1 MNPTASTTPSTSS
14 SSSTTENETST
25 SSTTNDNSNPQQGT
39 GAATSSTS
47 ANTNNSTKTT
57 TTTSCG
63 TGRSTKTEVTPEKLS
78 LTTETTAQP
87 QANDEGVISKDEE
100 VSKVGTADD
109 TEKCHFK
116 IPPFKRD
123 SRKLFVG
130 GLPPDVT
137 DKEFKEFFS
146 QYGTILDSIVMID
159 RDTKCSRGFGF
170 VTFENPSIALEIIT
184 NNKSTRRENN
194 SGKNMNR
201 SEVCINGK
209 WCEVKAS
216 EPKRVTNVNNNNGHN
231 GHYYYSR
238 SGSVPHQQNGGTTGA
253 GTGGVP
259 SKESSSAAVAG
270 TSATLTTGTST
281 TLEDVEDVDVPAEV
295 VHYNHY
301 YMMNNPNPYMY
312 QPYPHHHVTTPT
324 PPSNPYV
331 TGYVPTQPSPLP
343 HPAYAPSMGGGYYYH
358 PHPSSYPTPTGAA
371 GMIPPPQQQQ
381 QYPQPGLQ
389 GEWMYDND
397 YYYHDYNNNMMY
409 VDGGIG
415 DEGGD
420 GTYYK

>member
-130 GLPPDVT
+130 GLPPGG
-137 DKEFKEFFS
+137 KY
-146 QYGTILDSIVMID
+146 QY
-159 RDTKCSRGFGF
+159 
-170 VTFENPSIALEIIT
+170 
-184 NNKSTRRENN
+184 
-194 SGKNMNR
+194 
-201 SEVCINGK
+201 
-209 WCEVKAS
+209 
-216 EPKRVTNVNNNNGHN
+216 
-231 GHYYYSR
+231 
-238 SGSVPHQQNGGTTGA
+238 
-253 GTGGVP
+253 
-259 SKESSSAAVAG
+259 
-270 TSATLTTGTST
+270 
-281 TLEDVEDVDVPAEV
+281 
-295 VHYNHY
+295 
-301 YMMNNPNPYMY
+301 
-312 QPYPHHHVTTPT
+312 
-324 PPSNPYV
+324 
-331 TGYVPTQPSPLP
+331 
-343 HPAYAPSMGGGYYYH
+343 
-358 PHPSSYPTPTGAA
+358 
-371 GMIPPPQQQQ
+371 
-381 QYPQPGLQ
+381 
-389 GEWMYDND
+389 
-397 YYYHDYNNNMMY
+397 
-409 VDGGIG
+409 
-415 DEGGD
+415 
-420 GTYYK
+420 